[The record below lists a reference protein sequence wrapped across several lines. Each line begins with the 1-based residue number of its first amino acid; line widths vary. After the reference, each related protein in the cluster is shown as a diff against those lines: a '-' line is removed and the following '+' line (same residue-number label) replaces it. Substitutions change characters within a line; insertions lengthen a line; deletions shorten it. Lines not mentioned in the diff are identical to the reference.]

1 MNRLFRLGLAVV
13 LLSTLL
19 LGVSPVQAQIERRIS
34 YQGLLT
40 QANGAPVVGPQN
52 LQVELYTAP
61 VGGTLVWDETHN
73 AVNLT
78 GGLFNIHLG
87 EFNSLAGVN
96 FEQQLY
102 LSVRI
107 VGQTEFLP
115 RTRLAVV
122 PYAIRAERALV
133 AQGLDNNATNVV
145 RSVNG
150 QDGDITIIGENGITV
165 TTTGDTVRI
174 SANITVQGITQI
186 TSPGGT
192 IAITNPT
199 GPTTGVDVR
208 DGAITT
214 LKLADNAV
222 TTEKIANN
230 SITAAKLVAGLIPTT
245 LPPSGPAGGDLTG
258 TYPNPLIANNAV
270 TTAKIADGAVTTAKL
285 GDASVTNSKIADGS
299 VSNAKI
305 VNGAVSTD
313 KVQDGAIT
321 SAKMS
326 ATGVTPGVYGNTLM
340 VPRLTIDAAG
350 RVTAATMVAIPDI
363 PFTGPA
369 GGDLTGTYPNP
380 TIRPSAV
387 DNNKLADNAV
397 STSKIQ
403 NLAVTGAKIAD
414 GTITAGKL
422 APGVIPTTLPPSGPA
437 GGDLTGTYPNPVVA
451 NGAITSTKIADG
463 AIIPSK
469 IPDESITSAKIQNGT
484 IQAIDIAPGVI
495 PTVFPPS
502 GPAGG
507 VLSGTYPN
515 PGLAVTAGNAVLA
528 ALNNGATTGTIS
540 DARLNLTGVAPG
552 TYGSGSL
559 IPVVTVDQ
567 YGRVTTVSTTAVTSA
582 TPTGPAGGDLTGTY
596 PNPLINT
603 TAAAG
608 NRIVDAIRNSYLGGN
623 PLINT
628 PNNVVVLNNTNQLP
642 AVSGALLT
650 NLNANAISSGIL
662 PIQFGGTNS
671 STPLVNGRM
680 MVSLG
685 GRIVEGAV
693 LNPGQ
698 FFVGPN
704 PAGAPV
710 PGALVAGA
718 GTSVSFVSPNWVIS
732 STDARLLPG
741 TANDQTV
748 RWDHLNQQW
757 VPNTNLLA
765 TAGGNV
771 TANGSLTVQ
780 GMTTLNG
787 NTALGTA
794 NAGVNSFGSGA
805 NATNSIGHSTAT
817 NWLYGTTNI
826 NTNTDAQTNI
836 GNGTSATSST
846 TISVGS
852 SGNLTLNGIAA
863 EVPTQFLTMN
873 ASNQV
878 RRALASSLALE
889 GVMWQSGAFR
899 LGGNTNTAVPL
910 LSTRFINLDNQ
921 DLVFTRFGGSGT
933 MLTMSGGANS
943 FTLNATTNINT
954 TGGLTTTIGNPL
966 ALTTIGGQLDP
977 RGIIRNNVGDVVIHD
992 ELQIIGYTQINVG
1005 VDADVDIGN
1014 ILGTNNQTI
1023 NLSVGQGPNGNL
1035 TMNNIKNDPT
1045 PLKMLTLNAMNQV
1058 RTKLLGDM
1066 AEEGIQFQNGAYRL
1080 GAAASMPQPL
1090 RAKAYLENR
1099 FVNLDQFAI
1108 SFTNGNAGMDGVTF
1122 FELDGAVGG
1131 APRVQATALTNINV
1145 SGPAATNI
1153 GNLAT
1158 GGAVTV
1164 FSSSTITNQSGTA
1177 YSITSGSTTNINVG
1191 TNYTLNVAN
1200 NATQSVG
1207 GFLLTTV
1214 GGTVTTTSNG
1224 TNTTTVL
1231 AGNLV
1236 ENASGNIV
1244 QNATDINSNATQ
1256 DVNILANNNVN
1267 ITATN
1272 NINEN
1277 ATDISSTATAGIG
1290 RVSTDYKRV
1299 TTNNSNVTVGNNE
1312 TVAVTNTYA
1321 LTATTANINASGPGN
1336 TQVGNGLGGPGGGR
1350 VGIGTPAIPPFVS
1363 TGHVPPV
1370 AANILLDV
1378 NGQPGVPNT
1387 RVRSLGNNHPTA
1399 FNMIFDGVV
1408 VADNNGTLRRV
1419 PQTTIVN
1426 ADNGLIYNETGSDYM
1441 VRLGTLTQ
1449 GNALA
1454 NRPLQS
1460 NRYVNLNN
1468 WILGFNRGAGA
1479 DLMLT
1484 LDAAAD
1490 AVTIDAATASIIGT
1504 TSVTVTSPSA
1514 LVNTTGAGAT
1524 TIGSTGTGGAVQVLS
1539 SSTITQT
1546 APTIN
1551 INTTGTNTTIIG
1563 ALGAT
1568 NTVHG
1573 NTTIN
1578 STGTNTTQIG
1588 NGVGS
1593 GSNVGIGEPAIG
1605 THLVSINGT
1614 PQTAGSSAPNV
1625 RIDHLSGPSL
1635 TTAYTDVTDN
1645 GIIIGDVNGDLRKWD
1660 ENTFLNPLAWRLV
1673 GNTTTAPNNILGT
1686 LNATDIDIRT
1696 NNLNRA
1702 TIAANGDITIGNTI
1716 SGGNISV
1723 VATGANTISVQGT
1736 TNINTLGATNTT
1748 IGNGGST
1755 TTVNGPT
1762 NINNNQ
1768 NFNTQIN
1775 TGTSTGSVT
1784 IGNAAAGAIS
1794 ATSAANISLNSAA
1807 TVKVDGATIDMDATS
1822 VASIDAPT
1830 TNINTAAAAVTN
1842 IGTTAA
1848 ATNNVQGVTNIN
1860 ASINANTNINTGTST
1875 GNVAIGNAA
1884 AGTIAATSAASI
1896 TALAPAININQTG
1909 AGAVTIGSNAAG
1921 AVTVGSGV
1929 SITAAAPSVSINATG
1944 VGTTD
1949 IGTSATAGNVTIGS
1963 TGGSNTTTL
1972 QARNGGDVVIDVDNA
1987 NVSDLRING
1996 LDPALGTEDLLM
2008 ITNSPANNVRRF
2020 SGVPGTVFVPLA
2032 ANYTYVQ
2039 PSVQTAVLTTPV
2051 LNTGRYDFEVVL
2063 YYTTTAD
2070 NVGLGEFGFI
2080 DFSFGGSATISTS
2093 RYGISGSSGQALV
2106 EPASTGSWGAVVQ
2119 NIGCAGNPNVPATAV
2134 IRGTAQVTASGTIT
2148 FLVGEDVDGT
2158 AGQSVT
2164 LLANSFMKLQRVGP

>member
-19 LGVSPVQAQIERRIS
+19 LGVSPTQAQIERRIS

-78 GGLFNIHLG
+78 GGLFNIYLG

-285 GDASVTNSKIADGS
+285 GDASVTNSKLADGS

-437 GGDLTGTYPNPVVA
+437 GGDLTGSYPNPVVA

-469 IPDESITSAKIQNGT
+469 IPDESITSAKILNGT

-528 ALNNGATTGTIS
+528 ALNNGATTGTIN

-567 YGRVTTVSTTAVTSA
+567 YGRVTTVTTTAVTSA

-628 PNNVVVLNNTNQLP
+628 PNNVVVLNNANQLP

-662 PIQFGGTNS
+662 PIQYGGTNS

-685 GRIVEGAV
+685 GRIVEGAP

-794 NAGVNSFGSGA
+794 NGGVNSFGSGA

-817 NWLYGTTNI
+817 NWVYGTTNI

-836 GNGTSATSST
+836 GNGTSTTSST

-852 SGNLTLNGIAA
+852 SGNLTLNGIAV
-863 EVPTQFLTMN
+863 EIPTQFLTLN
-873 ASNQV
+873 GSNQV
-878 RRALASSLALE
+878 RRAMASSLALE

-921 DLVFTRFGGSGT
+921 DLVFTRFGGANT

-943 FTLNATTNINT
+943 FTLDATTNINT

-1080 GAAASMPQPL
+1080 GAAASMPLPL

-1177 YSITSGSTTNINVG
+1177 YSITSGSSTTINVG
-1191 TNYTLNVAN
+1191 TNYSLNVGG
-1200 NATQSVG
+1200 NATESIG

-1267 ITATN
+1267 ITATS
-1272 NINEN
+1272 NITEN

-1290 RVSTDYKRV
+1290 QVSTDYKRV
-1299 TTNNSNVTVGNNE
+1299 TSNNSNITVGNNE
-1312 TVAVTNTYA
+1312 SVAITNTYA
-1321 LTATTANINASGPGN
+1321 LTAATANINASGPGN
-1336 TQVGNGLGGPGGGR
+1336 TQIGNGLGGPVGGR
-1350 VGIGTPAIPPFVS
+1350 VGIGIPASPPSV
-1363 TGHVPPV
+1363 TTAHVPPV
-1370 AANILLDV
+1370 FANILLDV

-1399 FNMIFDGVV
+1399 FNMAFDGVV
-1408 VADNNGTLRRV
+1408 IADNNGTLRRV

-1460 NRYVNLNN
+1460 NRYVNLDN

-1479 DLMLT
+1479 DLMFT
-1484 LDAAAD
+1484 LDAGAD
-1490 AVTIDAATASIIGT
+1490 AITVDGVTT
-1504 TSVTVTSPSA
+1504 TVLGSA
-1514 LVNTTGAGAT
+1514 NVNVNTTGPGAT
-1524 TIGSTGTGGAVQVLS
+1524 TIGSTGTGGAVAFN
-1539 SSTITQT
+1539 SSTTIASTAVSNISATSTTGNIQLTTNAGNINSNATGSINLTATVDIVGNATNNVNATAGQSINLQATANDVNIQAGDDISAQAAQNVNVQATAGNANIVATVGSVSITAGTNITSTAANNNSVIATNGTALLQATNGAAQLTSATTMTQT
-1546 APTIN
+1546 V
-1551 INTTGTNTTIIG
+1551 GTN
-1563 ALGAT
+1563 
-1568 NTVHG
+1568 H
-1573 NTTIN
+1573 
-1578 STGTNTTQIG
+1578 
-1588 NGVGS
+1588 
-1593 GSNVGIGEPAIG
+1593 
-1605 THLVSINGT
+1605 
-1614 PQTAGSSAPNV
+1614 
-1625 RIDHLSGPSL
+1625 
-1635 TTAYTDVTDN
+1635 
-1645 GIIIGDVNGDLRKWD
+1645 
-1660 ENTFLNPLAWRLV
+1660 
-1673 GNTTTAPNNILGT
+1673 TTTV
-1686 LNATDIDIRT
+1686 
-1696 NNLNRA
+1696 
-1702 TIAANGDITIGNTI
+1702 
-1716 SGGNISV
+1716 GGNQS
-1723 VATGANTISVQGT
+1723 
-1736 TNINTLGATNTT
+1736 
-1748 IGNGGST
+1748 
-1755 TTVNGPT
+1755 TTVNGT
-1762 NINNNQ
+1762 SSRNV
-1768 NFNTQIN
+1768 
-1775 TGTSTGSVT
+1775 TGAETHTSSTSYALVSPSVT
-1784 IGNAAAGAIS
+1784 I
-1794 ATSAANISLNSAA
+1794 
-1807 TVKVDGATIDMDATS
+1807 
-1822 VASIDAPT
+1822 
-1830 TNINTAAAAVTN
+1830 
-1842 IGTTAA
+1842 
-1848 ATNNVQGVTNIN
+1848 N
-1860 ASINANTNINTGTST
+1860 AS
-1875 GNVAIGNAA
+1875 
-1884 AGTIAATSAASI
+1884 
-1896 TALAPAININQTG
+1896 G
-1909 AGAVTIGSNAAG
+1909 A
-1921 AVTVGSGV
+1921 
-1929 SITAAAPSVSINATG
+1929 
-1944 VGTTD
+1944 GTTD

-1972 QARNGGDVVIDVDNA
+1972 QARNGGDIVIDVDNA

-2020 SGVPGTVFVPLA
+2020 SGVPGTVFVPLVA
-2032 ANYTYVQ
+2032 DYTYVQ

-2080 DFSFGGSATISTS
+2080 DFNFGGSATISTT
-2093 RYGISGSSGQALV
+2093 RYGVSGSSGQALV
-2106 EPASTGSWGAVVQ
+2106 EPSNTGTWGAVVQ
-2119 NIGCAGNPNVPATAV
+2119 NIGCAGNPNVPTTAV
-2134 IRGTAQVTASGTIT
+2134 IRGTAQVTGSGTIT

-2158 AGQSVT
+2158 AGRSVT